1 MSSVIFV
8 SNGWMLAYLALKSG
22 KNLSMV
28 TKIINKI
35 LLYAKNGFSMVRW
48 HLMICCLRVNPAW
61 FVGVS
66 LHRRI
71 IRMKSSTVDIATY
84 NEIMACA
91 HSTAH
96 TFCYLTQ
103 SWTFLASW
111 FFWFFKCTFHIACI
125 HPIYSFVLGCI
136 SLVCCTM

>member
-1 MSSVIFV
+1 MAGNKKFDID
-8 SNGWMLAYLALKSG
+8 LAYHLKLNEKG
-22 KNLSMV
+22 NRLSLGLKGGIQNYSLN

-111 FFWFFKCTFHIACI
+111 FFWFSSAHFI
-125 HPIYSFVLGCI
+125 
-136 SLVCCTM
+136 